1 MKQKVG
7 MLLSMLFYVLGF
19 IFLFS
24 QNVYGYIDPSVM
36 TYAIQA
42 IAGVFIALGA
52 VVGIYFRKMK
62 KKVNDKLGID
72 ENKNKEI
79 ENDEIIIK
87 DEITEI
93 KIDELSMIPKEDYIV
108 SVSKSGY
115 IKKISIKSYNQNKEI
130 DFGIKEGDY
139 LIGL

>member
-7 MLLSMLFYVLGF
+7 ILLSILFYVLGF

-24 QNVYGYIDPSVM
+24 QDVYGYIDPSVM

-79 ENDEIIIK
+79 EKDEIIVK
-87 DEITEI
+87 DE
-93 KIDELSMIPKEDYIV
+93 
-108 SVSKSGY
+108 
-115 IKKISIKSYNQNKEI
+115 KK
-130 DFGIKEGDY
+130 
-139 LIGL
+139 